1 MRRLADALPALFEL
15 RRVIVIFGA
24 LGSHSVSGMADE
36 LAALS
41 PEIVAVRSRDPRAMD
56 SGEVAAACGQ
66 RGLSVVAELDD
77 VGRATRHAIDMA
89 RDGDT
94 VLATGSLSVVAEVVE
109 EMTGVV
115 PETYPDMERAA
126 RRTG

>member
-1 MRRLADALPALFEL
+1 MRRLVDALPALFDL
-15 RRVIVIFGA
+15 RHLIVVLGA
-24 LGSHSVSGMADE
+24 LGSHSVTGMADE

-56 SGEVAAACGQ
+56 SADIAETCRQ
-66 RGLSVVAELDD
+66 RGLPVVAELDD
-77 VGRATRHAIDMA
+77 VGQGTRRAIDMA

-115 PETYPDMERAA
+115 PETYPDM
-126 RRTG
+126 RRPAGRNG